1 VGVQAVALGVELAEM
16 VGLVAVDLAAVT
28 GGAVAAA
35 EQEGEV
41 ASKAQ

>member
-1 VGVQAVALGVELAEM
+1 VGVQAVALG
-16 VGLVAVDLAAVT
+16 VDLAAVT